1 MFVHELSKNGRK
13 GVQGQYNWQLETE
26 KLIKK
31 IRTEIYEEDY
41 LP

>member
-1 MFVHELSKNGRK
+1 MNLARTEEK
-13 GVQGQYNWQLETE
+13 GVQGQYNRQLETE

-31 IRTEIYEEDY
+31 IRTETYEENY